1 MLTQENLILN
11 RIEPDGNGGTQFLYK
26 ISQYGVSAVNRPQ
39 DDISLI
45 HWEVDVIKYHD
56 TKAVK
61 FDVCHTTELADK
73 PLKFH
78 SDQALNEFLEKAFR
92 YFKELGILESMLPEK
107 KGLKQGS

>member
-39 DDISLI
+39 EDISLI

-56 TKAVK
+56 TKAV
-61 FDVCHTTELADK
+61 
-73 PLKFH
+73 
-78 SDQALNEFLEKAFR
+78 
-92 YFKELGILESMLPEK
+92 
-107 KGLKQGS
+107 